1 MTAVFCGEAVLVCA
15 QGFVVAGLWTGA
27 FRVSAGG
34 TCFAVIPSLPA
45 ACPQVAGRQTQRGI
59 SPGRRPGIMAS
70 KRYKNMEDL
79 ADMNRRNA
87 LIAYVLIA
95 CTLVLALISRAAE
108 TRQGSWTITRSDEPG
123 KVSFV
128 LIYHSKHNNSNHQ
141 ADWPL
146 SDFKGIDFS
155 KSGKQDVKFVIGR
168 DAGGFDCE
176 GYLNNGEG
184 AGTFHFSPNAQ
195 YNSQMNSLGFTGID
209 DDKQFSMAILDVSV
223 AYAKEMKSLNIKG
236 LDTDKLIAFRIF
248 NVSREF
254 VEELRKAGLPATDA
268 DKLVAFRIH
277 GVSPEMVA
285 FVHQA
290 GYQPDEDTLV
300 AMRIHGVSPEFM
312 QQLKK
317 EGYDRVDLQK
327 LIAFRIH
334 GVSPEFIEKLQ
345 TLGYQ
350 HPEPDQLVAM
360 RIHNVSP
367 EFISDLKSRGMKNL
381 TIDQLVNLRIHG
393 ID

>member
-1 MTAVFCGEAVLVCA
+1 LARPVSGPVL
-15 QGFVVAGLWTGA
+15 
-27 FRVSAGG
+27 SARDES
-34 TCFAVIPSLPA
+34 F
-45 ACPQVAGRQTQRGI
+45 
-59 SPGRRPGIMAS
+59 
-70 KRYKNMEDL
+70 KRYNHMEDL

-95 CTLVLALISRAAE
+95 CTLVLAFIARASE
-108 TRQGSWTITRSDEPG
+108 TRQGSWTLTRSEESG
-123 KVSFV
+123 KVSFAF
-128 LIYHSKHNNSNHQ
+128 IYHSKHNNSNHES
-141 ADWPL
+141 DWPM
-146 SDFKGIDFS
+146 SEFKGVDFS
-155 KSGKQDVKFVIGR
+155 KSGKQDVQFAIAR
-168 DAGGFDCE
+168 DAGRFDCE

-184 AGTFHFSPNAQ
+184 AGIFHFAP
-195 YNSQMNSLGFTGID
+195 NSQYPSQMGSLGFTGID
-209 DDKQFSMAILDVSV
+209 SDKQFSMAILDVSV

-248 NVSREF
+248 NVSRDF
-254 VEELRKAGLPATDA
+254 VEELRRAGLPATDA

-277 GVSPEMVA
+277 GVSPEMVG

-317 EGYDRVDLQK
+317 EGYDHIDLQK

-367 EFISDLKSRGMKNL
+367 EFISGLQSRGMKNL
-381 TIDQLVNLRIHG
+381 TVDQLVNLRIHG